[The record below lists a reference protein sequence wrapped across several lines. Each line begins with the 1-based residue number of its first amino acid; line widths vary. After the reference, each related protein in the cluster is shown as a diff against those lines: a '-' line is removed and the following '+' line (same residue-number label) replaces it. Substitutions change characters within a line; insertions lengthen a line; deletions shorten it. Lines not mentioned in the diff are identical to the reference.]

1 MTSKIS
7 FLKLMREDAK
17 RRNWMLVFLSVL
29 FFVCYPVL
37 MMIALDGTITINDRW
52 RERVA
57 LELLAPGNVGIALV
71 VTAAAVMIA
80 AAEFSYLH
88 SKKKMDLYYSI
99 PVRRKKLFLSGY
111 MTGFLMFAG
120 IFLVCEILAMLVA
133 AAKGVSLSLLFLPFL
148 KGSVLHIIEFLLIYS
163 AAAFAML
170 FTGNTLIAVFG
181 MAVIAGYGPAV
192 TMIAQAY
199 IDTGFYTALKTI
211 QLWEIAYTTPLGILL
226 RMEQGIQHGTPWFG
240 AACMTLG
247 GIVVFFLAD
256 LWMCTHHRA
265 ECGGMALA
273 FPKTEQILKI
283 LMVLPGALAIGIVAY
298 SMTGSNQYSWLFAG
312 FIFGVLVLGM
322 LMEFVYHRDVK
333 LAFAH
338 KIGTGITL
346 AAGILLIC
354 ALVFDWSG
362 YNRWMPAKEEIKAM
376 SVCSRSGLS
385 AEIYGNRYVTQNQ
398 MQYLDTFRGVENR
411 LDLEQTEQFDVI
423 YDLVKEAHAEGNRD
437 RGEDGN
443 ADEVLVKFIM
453 QDGKTKYRLYF
464 IQDDVWNTAEEKLW
478 QQSWYQELCYPILS
492 DDPQYSEEKLT
503 TINISYIYD
512 GDDFVLTGEDAKE
525 VYRTYK
531 KELAGKSKQ
540 ELETMLEEYD
550 DSAADTV
557 AMDGSAS
564 EFYFTFEEKTGGK
577 MISYQEYG
585 YPLRKDFTRTW
596 KKIRE
601 IQKKNAEPSE

>member
-1 MTSKIS
+1 
-7 FLKLMREDAK
+7 MREDAK

>member
-88 SKKKMDLYYSI
+88 SKEKMDLYYSI

-322 LMEFVYHRDVK
+322 LMEFVYQRDVK

>member
-1 MTSKIS
+1 
-7 FLKLMREDAK
+7 MREDAK

-88 SKKKMDLYYSI
+88 SKEKMDLYYSI
-99 PVRRKKLFLSGY
+99 PVRRKKLFLNGY

-423 YDLVKEAHAEGNRD
+423 YDLVKEAHAEGHRD

>member
-7 FLKLMREDAK
+7 FLKLMQEDAK

-37 MMIALDGTITINDRW
+37 MMIGLDAQTTVNDIW
-52 RERVA
+52 RNRVA
-57 LELLAPGNVGIALV
+57 VDLLAPGNIAMALV
-71 VTAAAVMIA
+71 VTAAAAMIA
-80 AAEFSYLH
+80 AAEFSYVH
-88 SKKKMDLYYSI
+88 SKEKMDLYYSI

-111 MTGFLMFAG
+111 MTGFLMFVG

-133 AAKGVSLSLLFLPFL
+133 ATKGVSLSLLFLPFL

-199 IDTGFYTALKTI
+199 IETGFYTALKAI
-211 QLWEIAYTTPLGILL
+211 QLWKIAYTTPIGI
-226 RMEQGIQHGTPWFG
+226 MIWIEQGIQHGTPWFG

-298 SMTGSNQYSWLFAG
+298 GMTGSNQYSWLFGG

-322 LMEFVYHRDVK
+322 LMEFIYHKDVK
-333 LAFAH
+333 LVFSH

-354 ALVFDWSG
+354 SLVFDWPG
-362 YNRWMPAKEEIKAM
+362 YNRWMPAKEEVKAM
-376 SVCSRSGLS
+376 SVCSRGGLG
-385 AEIYGNRYVTQNQ
+385 AEIYGNLYVIENQ
-398 MQYLDTFRGVENR
+398 MQSLETISDIESH

-423 YDLVKEAHAEGNRD
+423 YDLVEKAHAEGNRD
-437 RGEDGN
+437 CGEDGN
-443 ADEVLVKFIM
+443 VDEVLVKFVM
-453 QDGKTKYRLYF
+453 QNGKVKYRRYF
-464 IQDDVWNTAEEKLW
+464 ILDDVWNAAEEKLW
-478 QQSWYQELCYPILS
+478 KQSWYQ
-492 DDPQYSEEKLT
+492 QHAEEKLT
-503 TINISYIYD
+503 GIRLSYLYE
-512 GDDFVLTGEDAKE
+512 DDVVVTGEDAKE
-525 VYRTYK
+525 LYRIYK
-531 KELAGKSKQ
+531 KEL
-540 ELETMLEEYD
+540 T
-550 DSAADTV
+550 
-557 AMDGSAS
+557 
-564 EFYFTFEEKTGGK
+564 EKTGQELKNIPAAENDASADSTDVDGYTRDLYFSFEERTK
-577 MISYQEYG
+577 DKTITYQEYG
-585 YPLRKDFTRTW
+585 YPLRKDFARTW

-601 IQKKNAEPSE
+601 IQKKNSEPL

>member
-7 FLKLMREDAK
+7 FLKLMQEDAK

-37 MMIALDGTITINDRW
+37 MMIALDGTATINDRW

-88 SKKKMDLYYSI
+88 SKEKMDLYYSI

-199 IDTGFYTALKTI
+199 IETGFYTALKAI
-211 QLWEIAYTTPLGILL
+211 QLWKIAYTTPIGILIWI
-226 RMEQGIQHGTPWFG
+226 EQGIQHGTPWFG

-376 SVCSRSGLS
+376 SVCSRDGLG
-385 AEIYGNRYVTQNQ
+385 AQIYGNRYVTENQ

-585 YPLRKDFTRTW
+585 YPLRKDFTKTW
-596 KKIRE
+596 EKIRE

>member
-1 MTSKIS
+1 MQ
-7 FLKLMREDAK
+7 EDAK

-37 MMIALDGTITINDRW
+37 MMIALDAQTTVHDIW
-52 RERVA
+52 RNRVA
-57 LELLAPGNVGIALV
+57 VDLLAPGNIAMALV
-71 VTAAAVMIA
+71 VTAAAAMIA
-80 AAEFSYLH
+80 AAEFSYVH
-88 SKKKMDLYYSI
+88 SKEKMDLYYSI

-111 MTGFLMFAG
+111 MTGFLMFVG

-133 AAKGVSLSLLFLPFL
+133 ATKGGSLSLLFLPFL

-199 IDTGFYTALKTI
+199 IETGFYTALKAI
-211 QLWEIAYTTPLGILL
+211 QLWKIAYTTPIGI
-226 RMEQGIQHGTPWFG
+226 MIWIEQGIQHGTPWFG

-298 SMTGSNQYSWLFAG
+298 GMTGSNQYSWLFGG

-322 LMEFVYHRDVK
+322 LMEFIYHKDVK
-333 LAFAH
+333 LVFSH

-354 ALVFDWSG
+354 SLVFDWPG
-362 YNRWMPAKEEIKAM
+362 YNRWMPAKEEVKAM
-376 SVCSRSGLS
+376 SVCSRGGLG
-385 AEIYGNRYVTQNQ
+385 AEIYGNLYVIENQ
-398 MQYLDTFRGVENR
+398 MQSLETISDIESH

-423 YDLVKEAHAEGNRD
+423 YDLVEKAHAEGNRD
-437 RGEDGN
+437 CGEDGN
-443 ADEVLVKFIM
+443 VDEVLVKFVSGSPNADSRKLAWVHI
-453 QDGKTKYRLYF
+453 DLSANHWTLPAYR
-464 IQDDVWNTAEEKLW
+464 NAAEEKLW
-478 QQSWYQELCYPILS
+478 KQSWYQQLCYPILS
-492 DDPQYSEEKLT
+492 NDPQYAEEKLT
-503 TINISYIYD
+503 GIRLSYLYE
-512 GDDFVLTGEDAKE
+512 DDVVVTGEDAKE
-525 VYRTYK
+525 LYRIYK
-531 KELAGKSKQ
+531 KEL
-540 ELETMLEEYD
+540 T
-550 DSAADTV
+550 
-557 AMDGSAS
+557 
-564 EFYFTFEEKTGGK
+564 EKTGQELKNIPAAENDASADSTDVDGYTRDLYFSFEERTK
-577 MISYQEYG
+577 DKTITYQEYG
-585 YPLRKDFTRTW
+585 YPLRKDFARTW

-601 IQKKNAEPSE
+601 IQKKNSEPL

>member
-1 MTSKIS
+1 
-7 FLKLMREDAK
+7 MREDAK

-88 SKKKMDLYYSI
+88 SKEKMDLYYSI

-322 LMEFVYHRDVK
+322 LMEFVYQRDVK

>member
-1 MTSKIS
+1 MDAGIFKCA
-7 FLKLMREDAK
+7 FLRVLSGVDDDRTGCTDNGNDIW
-17 RRNWMLVFLSVL
+17 RN
-29 FFVCYPVL
+29 
-37 MMIALDGTITINDRW
+37 
-52 RERVA
+52 RVA
-57 LELLAPGNVGIALV
+57 VDLLAPGNIAMALV
-71 VTAAAVMIA
+71 VTAAAAMIA
-80 AAEFSYLH
+80 AAEFSYVH
-88 SKKKMDLYYSI
+88 SKEKMDLYYSI

-111 MTGFLMFAG
+111 MTGFLMFVG

-133 AAKGVSLSLLFLPFL
+133 ATKGVSLSLLFLPFL

-199 IDTGFYTALKTI
+199 IETGFYTALKAI
-211 QLWEIAYTTPLGILL
+211 QLWKIAYTTPIGI
-226 RMEQGIQHGTPWFG
+226 MIWIEQGIQHGTPWFG

-298 SMTGSNQYSWLFAG
+298 GMTGSNQYSWLFGG

-354 ALVFDWSG
+354 ALVFDWPG

-376 SVCSRSGLS
+376 SVCSRSGLG
-385 AEIYGNRYVTQNQ
+385 AEIYGNLYVIENQ
-398 MQYLDTFRGVENR
+398 MQSLETISDIESH

-423 YDLVKEAHAEGNRD
+423 YDLVEKAHAEGNRD
-437 RGEDGN
+437 CGEDGN
-443 ADEVLVKFIM
+443 VDEVLVKFVM
-453 QDGKTKYRLYF
+453 QNGKVKYRRYF
-464 IQDDVWNTAEEKLW
+464 ILDDVWNAAEEKLW
-478 QQSWYQELCYPILS
+478 KQSWYQQLCYPILS
-492 DDPQYSEEKLT
+492 NDPQYAEEKLT
-503 TINISYIYD
+503 GIRLSYLYE
-512 GDDFVLTGEDAKE
+512 DDVVVTGEDAKE
-525 VYRTYK
+525 LYRIYK
-531 KELAGKSKQ
+531 KEL
-540 ELETMLEEYD
+540 T
-550 DSAADTV
+550 
-557 AMDGSAS
+557 
-564 EFYFTFEEKTGGK
+564 EKTGQELKNIPAAENDASADSTDVDGYTRDLYFSFEERTK
-577 MISYQEYG
+577 DKTITYQEYG
-585 YPLRKDFTRTW
+585 YPLRKDFARTW

-601 IQKKNAEPSE
+601 IQKKNSEPL

>member
-1 MTSKIS
+1 
-7 FLKLMREDAK
+7 MREDAK

-88 SKKKMDLYYSI
+88 SKEKMDLYYSI

-265 ECGGMALA
+265 ECGGMTLA

-585 YPLRKDFTRTW
+585 YPLRKDFTKTW
-596 KKIRE
+596 EKIRE

>member
-1 MTSKIS
+1 MQ
-7 FLKLMREDAK
+7 EDAK

-37 MMIALDGTITINDRW
+37 MMIALDAQTTVNDIW
-52 RERVA
+52 RNRVA
-57 LELLAPGNVGIALV
+57 VDLLAPGNIAMALV
-71 VTAAAVMIA
+71 VTAAAAMIA
-80 AAEFSYLH
+80 AAEFSYVH
-88 SKKKMDLYYSI
+88 SKEKMDLYYSI

-111 MTGFLMFAG
+111 MTGFLMFVG

-133 AAKGVSLSLLFLPFL
+133 ATKGVSLSLLFLPFL

-199 IDTGFYTALKTI
+199 IETGFYTALKAI
-211 QLWEIAYTTPLGILL
+211 QLWKIAYTTPIGI
-226 RMEQGIQHGTPWFG
+226 MIWIEQGIQHGTPWFG

-298 SMTGSNQYSWLFAG
+298 GMTGSNQYSWLFGG

-322 LMEFVYHRDVK
+322 LMEFIYHKDVK
-333 LAFAH
+333 LVFSH

-354 ALVFDWSG
+354 SLVFDWPG
-362 YNRWMPAKEEIKAM
+362 YNRWMPAKEEVKAM
-376 SVCSRSGLS
+376 SVCSRGGLG
-385 AEIYGNRYVTQNQ
+385 AEIYGNLYVIENQ
-398 MQYLDTFRGVENR
+398 MQSLETISDIESH

-423 YDLVKEAHAEGNRD
+423 YDLVEKAHAEGNRD
-437 RGEDGN
+437 CGEDGN
-443 ADEVLVKFIM
+443 VDEVLVKFVM
-453 QDGKTKYRLYF
+453 QNGKVKYRRYF
-464 IQDDVWNTAEEKLW
+464 ILDDVWNAAEEKLW
-478 QQSWYQELCYPILS
+478 KQSWYQQLCYPILS
-492 DDPQYSEEKLT
+492 NDPQYAEEKLT
-503 TINISYIYD
+503 GIRLSYLYE
-512 GDDFVLTGEDAKE
+512 DDVVVTGEDAKE
-525 VYRTYK
+525 LYRIYK
-531 KELAGKSKQ
+531 KEL
-540 ELETMLEEYD
+540 T
-550 DSAADTV
+550 
-557 AMDGSAS
+557 
-564 EFYFTFEEKTGGK
+564 EKTGQELKNIPAAENDASADSTDVDGYTRDLYFSFEERTK
-577 MISYQEYG
+577 DKTITYQEYG
-585 YPLRKDFTRTW
+585 YRFGKILPEPGKKYGKSRKRTVN
-596 KKIRE
+596 RCE
-601 IQKKNAEPSE
+601 

>member
-1 MTSKIS
+1 
-7 FLKLMREDAK
+7 MREDAK

-88 SKKKMDLYYSI
+88 SKEKMDLYYSI

-478 QQSWYQELCYPILS
+478 QQSWYKELCYPILS

-503 TINISYIYD
+503 AINISYIYD
-512 GDDFVLTGEDAKE
+512 GDFVLTGEDAKE

-557 AMDGSAS
+557 AMDGSVS

-596 KKIRE
+596 EKIRE

>member
-88 SKKKMDLYYSI
+88 SKEKMDLYYSI

-478 QQSWYQELCYPILS
+478 QQSWYKELCYPILS

-503 TINISYIYD
+503 AINISYIYD
-512 GDDFVLTGEDAKE
+512 GDFGLTGEDAKE

-531 KELAGKSKQ
+531 EELTKKSKQ
-540 ELETMLEEYD
+540 DLETIPDEND
-550 DSAADTV
+550 DSATDTE
-557 AMDGSAS
+557 AAQEYSC
-564 EFYFTFEEKTGGK
+564 ELYFSFEEKTGGK

-585 YPLRKDFTRTW
+585 YPLRKDFTKTW
-596 KKIRE
+596 EKIRE

>member
-7 FLKLMREDAK
+7 FLKLMQEDAK

-37 MMIALDGTITINDRW
+37 MMIALD
-52 RERVA
+52 
-57 LELLAPGNVGIALV
+57 APGNIAMALV
-71 VTAAAVMIA
+71 VTAAAAMIA
-80 AAEFSYLH
+80 AAEFSYVH
-88 SKKKMDLYYSI
+88 SKEKMDLYYSI

-111 MTGFLMFAG
+111 MTGFLMFVG

-133 AAKGVSLSLLFLPFL
+133 ATKGVSLSLLFLPFL

-199 IDTGFYTALKTI
+199 IETGFYTALKAI
-211 QLWEIAYTTPLGILL
+211 QLWKIAYTTPIGI
-226 RMEQGIQHGTPWFG
+226 MIWIEQGIQHGTPWFG

-298 SMTGSNQYSWLFAG
+298 GMTGSNQYSWLFGG

-322 LMEFVYHRDVK
+322 LMEFIYHKDVK
-333 LAFAH
+333 LVFSH

-354 ALVFDWSG
+354 SLVFDWPG
-362 YNRWMPAKEEIKAM
+362 YNRWMPAKEEVKAM
-376 SVCSRSGLS
+376 SVCSRGGLG
-385 AEIYGNRYVTQNQ
+385 AEIYGNLYVIENQ
-398 MQYLDTFRGVENR
+398 MQSLETISDIESH

-423 YDLVKEAHAEGNRD
+423 YDLVEKAHAEGNRD
-437 RGEDGN
+437 CGEDGN
-443 ADEVLVKFIM
+443 VDEVLVKFVM
-453 QDGKTKYRLYF
+453 QNGKVKYRRYF
-464 IQDDVWNTAEEKLW
+464 ILDDVWNAAEEKLW
-478 QQSWYQELCYPILS
+478 KQSWYQQLCYPILS
-492 DDPQYSEEKLT
+492 NDPQYAEEKLT
-503 TINISYIYD
+503 GIRLSYLYE
-512 GDDFVLTGEDAKE
+512 DDVVVTGEDAKE
-525 VYRTYK
+525 LYRIYK
-531 KELAGKSKQ
+531 KEL
-540 ELETMLEEYD
+540 T
-550 DSAADTV
+550 
-557 AMDGSAS
+557 
-564 EFYFTFEEKTGGK
+564 EKTGQELKNIPAAENDASADSTDVDGYTRDLYFSFEERTK
-577 MISYQEYG
+577 DKTITYQEYG
-585 YPLRKDFTRTW
+585 YPLRKDFARTW

-601 IQKKNAEPSE
+601 IQKKNSEPL